1 MATVNMSVNP
11 QIITID
17 LHNQD
22 RTLSFDSMLL
32 SDDFIGTVV
41 IDNISAPVRFNTEGE
56 VNASTSGTYT
66 TTDTPFFDAKKQKDL
81 HFYGASGTTFQAR
94 ILYQ

>member
-1 MATVNMSVNP
+1 MTVNP

-17 LHNQD
+17 LHNTD
-22 RTLSFDSMLL
+22 RTLSFDAMLI
-32 SDDFIGTVV
+32 SDDFVGTVV
-41 IDNISAPVRFNTEGE
+41 LDNISADIKINTEGT
-56 VNASTSGTYT
+56 VDTSASAGSGIYGTS
-66 TTDTPFFDAKKQKDL
+66 DTPFFDARRGKDL